1 MSDKA
6 YRARAVKCPHTIS
19 DEEVYE
25 HLKNVTA
32 SLDRSWAKIESA
44 KKIVIK
50 MNTMMPEDKLR
61 YTGGRRQELVDNSV
75 AEATFRLLR
84 ERSDARIVLT
94 DTQRSW
100 AEDEF
105 TIRPIVEKYGAEYA
119 ESNNPPH
126 TIFEVPGGGQMFQR
140 YQLGSVFEDAD
151 AMVSVATLKS
161 HAFMGI
167 TLTCKNLFGL
177 PPRPPH
183 GRRPRTYFHHTIRL
197 AHVLGDLGRIVQP
210 CLNIIDG
217 MAAQSLMEWG
227 GDGRIADVMIAG
239 DHTIATDACGCY
251 LMGHDPASD
260 WPRPPF
266 KRDRNHL
273 LLAAQS
279 GFGTVNLDEIDFESE
294 VDPPVADFDSADC
307 DIELMG
313 SHMKTASRQ
322 GLFYRENE
330 GNLLDKYGGEF
341 IFIQDGEVI
350 WNGEDP
356 MQPGPVHEVA
366 SKKPEQGVWLK
377 KVEPEQD
384 EGEHYSI
391 YEDSLTALPA

>member
-1 MSDKA
+1 
-6 YRARAVKCPHTIS
+6 
-19 DEEVYE
+19 
-25 HLKNVTA
+25 
-32 SLDRSWAKIESA
+32 
-44 KKIVIK
+44 
-50 MNTMMPEDKLR
+50 
-61 YTGGRRQELVDNSV
+61 
-75 AEATFRLLR
+75 
-84 ERSDARIVLT
+84 
-94 DTQRSW
+94 
-100 AEDEF
+100 
-105 TIRPIVEKYGAEYA
+105 
-119 ESNNPPH
+119 
-126 TIFEVPGGGQMFQR
+126 
-140 YQLGSVFEDAD
+140 
-151 AMVSVATLKS
+151 
-161 HAFMGI
+161 
-167 TLTCKNLFGL
+167 
-177 PPRPPH
+177 
-183 GRRPRTYFHHTIRL
+183 
-197 AHVLGDLGRIVQP
+197 
-210 CLNIIDG
+210 
-217 MAAQSLMEWG
+217 MEWG